1 MHRGM
6 TRGPA
11 TLIGV
16 AIAGALLWGATQVAG
31 SGLGRYWAVVVLF
44 ALSGLVLALSQLL
57 GGWTKWGWPRFS
69 LNVFLIGFLPTLVVV
84 GWILCYAQ
92 PDANWVQ
99 RHFHTWSG
107 DLGIAGVV
115 YGLASSAVWGALA
128 FGLGLVLGF
137 VFDTSGP
144 RTAAAPP
151 APAAR
156 PARPAREPAAHGD
169 ETAATRVERRD
180 DTAETRVNRPAET
193 ATTREQGPAESGPG
207 P

>member
-1 MHRGM
+1 MRGI

-16 AIAGALLWGATQVAG
+16 AIAGGLLWAARQVAG

-44 ALSGLVLALSQLL
+44 AAAGLVLALSQLL

-69 LNVFLIGFLPTLVVV
+69 LNVFLIGFLPTLIVV

-99 RHFHTWSG
+99 RHLHSWSG
-107 DLGIAGVV
+107 DLGIAGFV

-128 FGLGLVLGF
+128 FGLGLVFGF

-144 RTAAAPP
+144 RPAPARP

-156 PARPAREPAAHGD
+156 PAREPARRGEEA
-169 ETAATRVERRD
+169 AATRVQRPD
-180 DTAETRVNRPAET
+180 DTAETRVDRPTES
-193 ATTREQGPAESGPG
+193 ATTRERGQEPGPG